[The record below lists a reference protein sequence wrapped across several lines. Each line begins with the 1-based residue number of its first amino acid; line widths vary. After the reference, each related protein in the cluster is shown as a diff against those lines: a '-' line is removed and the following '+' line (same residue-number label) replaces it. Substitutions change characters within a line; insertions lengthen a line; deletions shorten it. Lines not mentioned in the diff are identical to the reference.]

1 MYMNN
6 AKLLVQNPLEEQDLK
21 SATKDIKDSI
31 QFLQENAALTPRPVV
46 QKSSATPFTLFAVLI
61 ALISTCTIIGT
72 FFWKNRS

>member
-6 AKLLVQNPLEEQDLK
+6 ATLLAQNPLEEQDLK

-31 QFLQENAALTPRPVV
+31 QFLQENAAPTPRPVA
-46 QKSSATPFTLFAVLI
+46 QESSATPLNFYVLLVVSLLAI
-61 ALISTCTIIGT
+61 LIGT